1 MKGIFCS
8 FAIACCIFSLSSNA
22 RNFSDTTDKKQH
34 QEISL
39 DENAGLTLP
48 QGFKATVFA
57 ENLGRARHL
66 VVNSN
71 GDVYVKL
78 ERLKDGKGIY
88 RLRVNK
94 ANGTVSMTG
103 FGNYVGTG
111 ITIKNGYLYASSNT
125 TVYRYKLGANN
136 EVENPDKPDVVVSG
150 LTDQGQH
157 NSKSI
162 VLDNAGN
169 IYVNVGAP
177 SNACQLEDRTK
188 GSKGQDPCPI
198 LEYGGGIWQFRT
210 DKLNQT
216 MKDGVHYA
224 SGIRNTV
231 GLDWNN
237 TVNELFVM
245 QHGRDQLHDNWPDY
259 YTDSA
264 SSELPAE
271 EMLEVKQGSNFGW
284 PYCYFDPMQNKKML
298 APEYGGDGKTQGRCE
313 SVPRP
318 VIAFPAHMAPDGLL
332 FYTGKMFPE
341 RYRNGAFIAFHGSWN
356 RAPLNQKG
364 FFVAFVPF
372 SNGKP
377 NGKWEVFANGFAG
390 KEAITSP
397 NQAVHRPVG
406 IAMAPDGSIYISDD
420 AKGTIYKIVYTGK

>member
-1 MKGIFCS
+1 MKGF
-8 FAIACCIFSLSSNA
+8 FFPFLIACSALLISSKPNNSNKSA
-22 RNFSDTTDKKQH
+22 INNPDD
-34 QEISL
+34 
-39 DENAGLTLP
+39 NAGLTLP

-57 ENLGRARHL
+57 DNLGHARHL

-78 ERLKDGKGIY
+78 ERLKNGKGIY
-88 RLRVNK
+88 RLRHSNSS
-94 ANGTVSMTG
+94 GPVSVTG
-103 FGNYVGTG
+103 FGNYIGTG

-125 TVYRYKLGANN
+125 TVYRYKLGTNN
-136 EVENPDKPDVVVSG
+136 EVTDVNKPDIVVSG

-169 IYVNVGAP
+169 LYVNVGAP
-177 SNACQLEDRTK
+177 SNACQVEDRTK

-198 LEYGGGIWQFRT
+198 LEYGGGIWQFRA

-231 GLDWNN
+231 GLDWN
-237 TVNELFVM
+237 TSVNELFVM
-245 QHGRDQLHDNWPDY
+245 QHGRDQLHDNWPDLFS
-259 YTDSA
+259 DSA

-271 EMLEVKQGSNFGW
+271 EMLMVKKGSNFGW
-284 PYCYFDPMQNKKML
+284 PYCYFDEFQNKKVL
-298 APEYGGDGKTQGRCE
+298 APEYGGDGKIQGRCS
-313 SVPRP
+313 SVEQP
-318 VIAFPAHMAPDGLL
+318 VIAFPGHMAPDGLL
-332 FYTGKMFPE
+332 FYTGKMFPA

-377 NGKWEVFANGFAG
+377 SGNWEIFANGFAG
-390 KEAITSP
+390 KSTITSP
-397 NQAVHRPVG
+397 GQAEHRPCG
-406 IAMAPDGSIYISDD
+406 ITQAPDGSILISDD
-420 AKGTIYKIVYTGK
+420 VKGTIYKIVYSGK